1 MALLDQS
8 RWQDLIFTDGAWG
21 PGHGVERDVVEPA
34 TGETLGQ
41 VTLATPDDVA
51 RAART
56 AADAQ
61 REWAATPH
69 SARAAVLRRAAALWT
84 EHADEI
90 TWWNVRE
97 VGAVPGM
104 AGFAVHVAE

>member
-8 RWQDLIFTDGAWG
+8 RWHDQIFTDGAWG
-21 PGHGVERDVVEPA
+21 PGRGATADVVEPA
-34 TGETLGQ
+34 TGDTLGQ
-41 VTLATPDDVA
+41 VTLATPEDVA

-56 AADAQ
+56 AEAAQ

-69 SARAAVLRRAAALWT
+69 PARAAVLRRAAALWT
-84 EHADEI
+84 EHAEEI

-97 VGAVPGM
+97 VGTVPGM
-104 AGFAVHVAE
+104 AGF